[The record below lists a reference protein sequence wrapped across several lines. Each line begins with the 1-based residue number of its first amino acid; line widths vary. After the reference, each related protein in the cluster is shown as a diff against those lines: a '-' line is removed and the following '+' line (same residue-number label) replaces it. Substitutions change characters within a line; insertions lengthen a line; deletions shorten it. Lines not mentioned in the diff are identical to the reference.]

1 MAHSLSKTPGPSATF
16 DSPSVATTT
25 TTTSPSTESPGRRS
39 YHIQKSTCAN
49 CGYPAAKTRKY
60 NWSEKAKRR
69 KTTGSGRTAHLRDVH
84 RRFKNGFQVGTP
96 KGARGP
102 ENH

>member
-1 MAHSLSKTPGPSATF
+1 MRSCDRLTLETVGESRDQGTSPDNHNSLSDTTPDPRAT
-16 DSPSVATTT
+16 SIRPATTT
-25 TTTSPSTESPGRRS
+25 TTTSPSTESPV
-39 YHIQKSTCAN
+39 
-49 CGYPAAKTRKY
+49 

-69 KTTGSGRTAHLRDVH
+69 KTTGSGRMRHLKEVH
-84 RRFKNGFQVGTP
+84 RRFHNGFQVGTP

>member
-1 MAHSLSKTPGPSATF
+1 MTAGRDIYEGYRETTRWANTF
-16 DSPSVATTT
+16 GLNS
-25 TTTSPSTESPGRRS
+25 GRRS
-39 YHIQKSTCAN
+39 FHVQKSTCSN
-49 CGYPAAKTRKY
+49 CGYPAAKTRKF

-69 KTTGSGRTAHLRDVH
+69 KTTGSGRMRHLKEVH
-84 RRFKNGFQVGTP
+84 RRFHNGFQVGTP